1 MDNFSVEQLW
11 SAVTTPSSLLILGDI
26 FRYTSLVLTLA
37 KYLNL
42 PVTFLVNLAFRN
54 IDAAHLQDS
63 DMIMYLEKLNI

>member
-11 SAVTTPSSLLILGDI
+11 SAVKTPSSLLILGDI
-26 FRYTSLVLTLA
+26 FRYTSLFLTLA

>member
-1 MDNFSVEQLW
+1 MDNFYVEQLW
-11 SAVTTPSSLLILGDI
+11 RSVTTPSFLLFLGDR
-26 FRYTSLVLTLA
+26 FRYASLFLTLA

-54 IDAAHLQDS
+54 IDAVHLQDS